1 MPLALQAKLL
11 RVLQEKEYEPL
22 GSNEVLAC
30 DVRMIAATSR
40 DLETAV
46 AEERF
51 RADLYY
57 RLNVLP
63 IRIPPLRE
71 RLDDLALL
79 AEAILD
85 GLPQV
90 GGQSTPD
97 LTADG
102 LALLQR
108 QPWPGNVRELRNVL
122 ERAVLLGDD
131 SQLDAAALAEALGV
145 SAELPAKPV
154 TSATGET
161 YAEARL
167 RFDRELFQTT
177 LAACGGKVDE
187 AARRLGLGRST
198 LYKKLVALGLM
209 SRI

>member
-40 DLETAV
+40 DLDVAV
-46 AEERF
+46 AEGRF

-71 RLDDLALL
+71 RLDDLRVL
-79 AEAILD
+79 AEAILAD
-85 GLPQV
+85 LRKLN
-90 GGQSTPD
+90 GQPMPEFT
-97 LTADG
+97 TDG

-131 SQLDAAALAEALGV
+131 SQLDATALTAALGIAPAPSTTGESV
-145 SAELPAKPV
+145 SYR
-154 TSATGET
+154 TGET
-161 YAEARL
+161 YAEARQ
-167 RFDRELFQTT
+167 RFDRELLQGA
-177 LAACGGKVDE
+177 LAACGGKVEE
-187 AARRLGLGRST
+187 AARAWVWGGQRCTRSWWRW
-198 LYKKLVALGLM
+198 G
-209 SRI
+209 